1 MVVWRRWSRFPAMRV
16 SRMALA
22 TAGALSVLAALPVG
36 AAGVTIPAIPQ
47 QFTVTVDG
55 TAKYEWENHNGAVG
69 TACRDWNTQE
79 GAVRQKFS
87 TRRAGTITLRTG
99 KIIGTGVGPAT
110 ITGSI
115 DSTVASSLEPGCP
128 SLCPDAKPAAVAAG
142 HGPRARV
149 ADCSQRSVARA
160 ERSTS
165 CKAAAERP
173 GALFVFSGA
182 SSASLKVGIQ
192 AEVASTPDKPCVT
205 IGSGL
210 PHVAKLFRARALR
223 RLGAGRKLRRTRT
236 LSGTCPGTRRT
247 GPALTALGPLTCT
260 YELHVTVTVSRL

>member
-1 MVVWRRWSRFPAMRV
+1 MRV

-22 TAGALSVLAALPVG
+22 LAGAASALAALPVG
-36 AAGVTIPAIPQ
+36 GGAAGATIPAIPQ
-47 QFTVTVDG
+47 QFAVAVDG
-55 TAKYEWENHNGAVG
+55 SAKYEWENRNGPVG

-87 TRRAGTITLRTG
+87 TRRPGAITLRAG
-99 KIIGTGVGPAT
+99 KILGTGVGPAT

-142 HGPRARV
+142 HVPAARV
-149 ADCSQRSVARA
+149 ADCSQTSVARV
-160 ERSTS
+160 EHSTA
-165 CKAAAERP
+165 CKAAAARP
-173 GALFVFSGA
+173 GVLLILSGTSA
-182 SSASLKVGIQ
+182 ASLKVGIQ
-192 AEVASTPDKPCVT
+192 ADVASPSDKPCVT

-210 PHVAKLFRARALR
+210 PSVTKLVRARDLR
-223 RLGAGRKLRRTRT
+223 RLGASGKLKRTRN
-236 LSGTCPGTRRT
+236 LSGVCPGTRRT

-260 YELHVTVTVSRL
+260 YELHVRITVSRL